1 MLLRSVEYVRP
12 GSVDEAIRLL
22 GAHGN
27 ARALAG
33 GQSLVN
39 VMKLRVAS
47 PDVLVDLADL
57 EELRQVEPTPDG
69 GLDLGP
75 MVTYTQ
81 LMLSTQVAERRP
93 ILADVAGQIA
103 DVQVRN
109 RGTLGGNVCSNDPT
123 NHFPPLMVTMSATFT
138 VRGADG
144 ERTIPAEEFF
154 QGVYMTAVAPGELL
168 TKITIPSA
176 AGGRDGFAAVA
187 IGKDGTGIVTAAAT
201 VSGNGTVESAR
212 IAIGCVS
219 AVPVRATQMEEA
231 LAGHDAT
238 EERARAAAQGLGAS
252 LDPPGD
258 VHASADYRRHLAEVL
273 AVRAVLQAAGE
284 A

>member
-12 GSVDEAIRLL
+12 GSVDEAVRLL

-57 EELRQVEPTPDG
+57 EELRAIEASPDG
-69 GLDLGP
+69 GLELGP
-75 MVTYTQ
+75 MATYSQ
-81 LMLSTQVAERRP
+81 LMLSAHVAERRP
-93 ILADVAGQIA
+93 ILAEVAAQIA

-123 NHFPPLMVTMSATFT
+123 NHYPPLMVTMGATMT
-138 VRGADG
+138 VRGPDG
-144 ERTIPAEEFF
+144 ERTVAADEFF
-154 QGVYMTAVAPGELL
+154 LGVYMTAVGPGELL
-168 TKITIPSA
+168 TKITIPPAS
-176 AGGRDGFAAVA
+176 GGDGFAAVA

-201 VSGNGTVESAR
+201 LTGDGTVDSAR
-212 IAIGCVS
+212 IAIGCVA
-219 AVPVRATQMEEA
+219 AVPVRATQMEQA
-231 LAGHDAT
+231 LAGHEAT
-238 EERARAAAQGLGAS
+238 EERARAAVQGLGAS
-252 LDPPGD
+252 LDPPDD
-258 VHASADYRRHLAEVL
+258 VHASAAYRRHLAEVL
-273 AVRAVLQAAGE
+273 AVRAVAQAAGE
-284 A
+284 E

>member
-1 MLLRSVEYVRP
+1 MLLRSVEYARP
-12 GSVDEAIRLL
+12 ASVDEAISLL
-22 GAHGN
+22 GKHPN

-57 EELRQVEPTPDG
+57 EELRRVQATSDG
-69 GLDLGP
+69 GLELGP
-75 MVTYTQ
+75 MATYSE
-81 LMLSTQVAERRP
+81 LMLSAHVTERRP
-93 ILADVAGQIA
+93 ILAAVAGQIA

-123 NHFPPLMVTMSATFT
+123 NHYPPLMVTMGATMT

-144 ERTIPAEEFF
+144 ERTVAAEEFF

-168 TKITIPSA
+168 TKITIPPA
-176 AGGRDGFAAVA
+176 TAGDGFAAVA

-201 VSGNGTVESAR
+201 LTGNGTVDSAR
-212 IAIGCVS
+212 IAIGCVA
-219 AVPVRATQMEEA
+219 AVPVRATEMEQA
-231 LAGHDAT
+231 LAGHEAS
-238 EERARAAAQGLGAS
+238 EERARAAVQGLGAS
-252 LDPPGD
+252 LDPPDD
-258 VHASADYRRHLAEVL
+258 VHASAEYRRHLAEVL
-273 AVRAVLQAAGE
+273 AVRAVVQAAGE

>member
-12 GSVDEAIRLL
+12 ESVDEAVRQL

-57 EELRQVEPTPDG
+57 EELRAIAATSDG
-69 GLDLGP
+69 GLELGP
-75 MVTYTQ
+75 MVTYSQ
-81 LMLSTQVAERRP
+81 LMLSAHVAEGRP
-93 ILADVAGQIA
+93 ILAEVSGQIA

-123 NHFPPLMVTMSATFT
+123 NHFPPLMVTMGATMT

-144 ERTIPAEEFF
+144 ERTVPAEEFF
-154 QGVYMTAVAPGELL
+154 LGVYMTAVAPGELL
-168 TKITIPSA
+168 TKITIPA
-176 AGGRDGFAAVA
+176 ASGGDGFAAVA

-201 VSGNGTVESAR
+201 LAGNGTVESAR

-231 LAGHDAT
+231 LAGHEAT
-238 EERARAAAQGLGAS
+238 EERARAAVQGLGAS
-252 LDPPGD
+252 LDPPDD
-258 VHASADYRRHLAEVL
+258 VHASAAYRRHLAEVL
-273 AVRAVLQAAGE
+273 AVRAVVRAAGE

>member
-69 GLDLGP
+69 GIELGP
-75 MVTYTQ
+75 MVTYSQ
-81 LMLSTQVAERRP
+81 LMISTQVAERRP
-93 ILADVAGQIA
+93 ILAEVAGQIA

-123 NHFPPLMVTMSATFT
+123 NHFPPLMVTMGATFT
-138 VRGADG
+138 VRGAEG
-144 ERTIPAEEFF
+144 ERTVPAEEFF
-154 QGVYMTAVAPGELL
+154 QGVYMTAVAPEELL

-201 VSGNGTVESAR
+201 LTGNGTVEAAR
-212 IAIGCVS
+212 IAIGCVA

-231 LAGHDAT
+231 LAGHQAT
-238 EERARAAAQGLGAS
+238 PERARAAVQGLGAS

-273 AVRAVLQAAGE
+273 AVRAVVEASGE

>member
-1 MLLRSVEYVRP
+1 MLLRPVEYARP
-12 GSVDEAIRLL
+12 GSVEDAISLL
-22 GAHGN
+22 GGHPN

-57 EELRQVEPTPDG
+57 EELRAIAASPDG
-69 GLDLGP
+69 GLELGP
-75 MVTYTQ
+75 MATYSQ
-81 LMLSTQVAERRP
+81 VMLSPEVAERRP
-93 ILADVAGQIA
+93 ILAEVAAQIA

-123 NHFPPLMVTMSATFT
+123 NHYPPLMVTMGATMT
-138 VRGADG
+138 VRGPGG
-144 ERTIPAEEFF
+144 ERTVAAEDFF

-168 TKITIPSA
+168 TKITIPPAS
-176 AGGRDGFAAVA
+176 GGDGFAAVA

-201 VSGNGTVESAR
+201 LTGDGTVDSAR
-212 IAIGCVS
+212 VAIGCVA

-231 LAGHDAT
+231 LAGHEAT
-238 EERARAAAQGLGAS
+238 EERARAAVQGLGAS
-252 LDPPGD
+252 LDPPDD
-258 VHASADYRRHLAEVL
+258 VHASAAYRRHLAEVL
-273 AVRAVLQAAGE
+273 AVRAVVQAAGE
-284 A
+284 E

>member
-1 MLLRSVEYVRP
+1 MLLRPVEYARP
-12 GSVDEAIRLL
+12 GSVDEAISLL
-22 GAHGN
+22 GGHPN

-47 PDVLVDLADL
+47 PDELVDLADL
-57 EELRQVEPTPDG
+57 EELRGIEASPDG
-69 GLDLGP
+69 GLELGP
-75 MVTYTQ
+75 MATYSD
-81 LMLSTQVAERRP
+81 LMLSAPVAERRP
-93 ILADVAGQIA
+93 ILAEVAGQIA

-123 NHFPPLMVTMSATFT
+123 NHFPPLMVTMGATFT

-144 ERTIPAEEFF
+144 EREVGAEEFF
-154 QGVYMTAVAPGELL
+154 QGVYMTAVGPGELL
-168 TKITIPSA
+168 TKITVPA
-176 AGGRDGFAAVA
+176 ASGGDGFAAVA

-201 VSGNGTVESAR
+201 LTGNGTVESAR
-212 IAIGCVS
+212 IALGCVA

-231 LAGHDAT
+231 LAGHEAT
-238 EERARAAAQGLGAS
+238 EERARAAVQGLGAS
-252 LDPPGD
+252 LDPPDD
-258 VHASADYRRHLAEVL
+258 VHASAAYRRHLAEVL

-284 A
+284 E

>member
-12 GSVDEAIRLL
+12 GSVDEAVRLL
-22 GAHGN
+22 ATHGN

-57 EELRQVEPTPDG
+57 EELRTIEPSPDG
-69 GLDLGP
+69 GLELGP
-75 MVTYTQ
+75 MATYSQ
-81 LMLSTQVAERRP
+81 LMLSAHVAERRP
-93 ILADVAGQIA
+93 ILAEVAAQIA

-123 NHFPPLMVTMSATFT
+123 NHYPPLMVTMGATMT
-138 VRGADG
+138 VRGPDG
-144 ERTIPAEEFF
+144 ERTVTADEFF
-154 QGVYMTAVAPGELL
+154 LGVYMTAVGPGELL
-168 TKITIPSA
+168 TKITIPPAS
-176 AGGRDGFAAVA
+176 GGDGFAAVA

-201 VSGNGTVESAR
+201 LSGDGTVDSAR

-219 AVPVRATQMEEA
+219 AVPVRATQMEQA
-231 LAGHDAT
+231 LAGHEAT
-238 EERARAAAQGLGAS
+238 EERARAAVQGLGAS
-252 LDPPGD
+252 LDPPDD
-258 VHASADYRRHLAEVL
+258 VHASAEYRRHLAEVL
-273 AVRAVLQAAGE
+273 AVRAVVQAAGE
-284 A
+284 E

>member
-1 MLLRSVEYVRP
+1 MLLRPVEYARP
-12 GSVDEAIRLL
+12 GSVEEAISVL
-22 GAHGN
+22 GAHPN

-57 EELRQVEPTPDG
+57 EELRGIEATPDG
-69 GLDLGP
+69 GLEIGP
-75 MVTYTQ
+75 MATYSDV
-81 LMLSTQVAERRP
+81 MLSGHVAERRP
-93 ILADVAGQIA
+93 IVAEVAAQIA

-109 RGTLGGNVCSNDPT
+109 RGTMGGNVCSNDPT
-123 NHFPPLMVTMSATFT
+123 NHFPPLMVTMGATFT

-144 ERTIPAEEFF
+144 ERVVPTDEFF
-154 QGVYMTAVAPGELL
+154 QGVYMTAVGPGELL
-168 TKITIPSA
+168 TKITIPPA
-176 AGGRDGFAAVA
+176 TGGDGFAAVA

-201 VSGNGTVESAR
+201 LSGNGSVQSAR
-212 IAIGCVS
+212 IALGCVA

-231 LAGHDAT
+231 LAGHEAT

-252 LDPPGD
+252 LDPPDD
-258 VHASADYRRHLAEVL
+258 VHASAAYRRHLAEVL
-273 AVRAVLQAAGE
+273 AVRAVVQAAGE
-284 A
+284 E

>member
-1 MLLRSVEYVRP
+1 MLLRSVEYARP

-22 GAHGN
+22 GAHPN

-57 EELRQVEPTPDG
+57 EGLRAVDASPDG
-69 GLDLGP
+69 GLELGP
-75 MVTYTQ
+75 MVTYAE
-81 LMLSTQVAERRP
+81 LMFSAPVAERRP
-93 ILADVAGQIA
+93 ILAEVAGQIA

-123 NHFPPLMVTMSATFT
+123 NHYPPLMVTMGATMT
-138 VRGADG
+138 VRGPDG
-144 ERTIPAEEFF
+144 ERTVPADEFF
-154 QGVYMTAVAPGELL
+154 LGVYMTAVGPGELL
-168 TKITIPSA
+168 TKITIPPAS
-176 AGGRDGFAAVA
+176 GGDGFAAVA

-201 VSGNGTVESAR
+201 LTGDGTVDLAR
-212 IAIGCVS
+212 IAIGCVA
-219 AVPVRATQMEEA
+219 AVPVRATQMEQA
-231 LAGHDAT
+231 LAGHEAT
-238 EERARAAAQGLGAS
+238 EERARAAVQGLGAS

-258 VHASADYRRHLAEVL
+258 VHASAEYRRHLAEVL
-273 AVRAVLQAAGE
+273 AVRAVVQAAGE
-284 A
+284 E

>member
-12 GSVDEAIRLL
+12 GSVDEAVRLL
-22 GAHGN
+22 GTHGN

-57 EELRQVEPTPDG
+57 EELRAIEASPDG
-69 GLDLGP
+69 GLELGP
-75 MVTYTQ
+75 MVTYSE
-81 LMLSTQVAERRP
+81 LMLSAPVAERRP
-93 ILADVAGQIA
+93 ILAEVAGQIA

-123 NHFPPLMVTMSATFT
+123 NHYPPLMVTMGATMT
-138 VRGADG
+138 VHGPEG
-144 ERTIPAEEFF
+144 ERTVAADEFF
-154 QGVYMTAVAPGELL
+154 LGVYMTAVAPGELL
-168 TKITIPSA
+168 TKITIPPAS
-176 AGGRDGFAAVA
+176 GGDGFAAVA

-201 VSGNGTVESAR
+201 LSGDGTIESAR
-212 IAIGCVS
+212 VAIGCVA

-231 LAGHDAT
+231 LAGHEAT
-238 EERARAAAQGLGAS
+238 EERARAAVQGLGAS
-252 LDPPGD
+252 LDPPDD
-258 VHASADYRRHLAEVL
+258 VHASAAYRRHLAEVL
-273 AVRAVLQAAGE
+273 AVRAVVQAAGE
-284 A
+284 E

>member
-1 MLLRSVEYVRP
+1 MLLRSVEYARP
-12 GSVDEAIRLL
+12 GSLEDAIRLL
-22 GAHGN
+22 GGHPN

-57 EELRQVEPTPDG
+57 EELRTIEASPDG
-69 GLDLGP
+69 GLHLGP
-75 MVTYTQ
+75 MVTYSE
-81 LMLSTQVAERRP
+81 LMLSAPVAERRP

-123 NHFPPLMVTMSATFT
+123 NHYPPLMVTIGATMT
-138 VRGADG
+138 VRGPDG
-144 ERTIPAEEFF
+144 ERTVAADDFF
-154 QGVYMTAVAPGELL
+154 QGVYMTAVGPGELL
-168 TKITIPSA
+168 TRISIPPAS
-176 AGGRDGFAAVA
+176 GGDGFAALA

-201 VSGNGTVESAR
+201 LTGDGTVESAR
-212 IAIGCVS
+212 IAIGCVA
-219 AVPVRATQMEEA
+219 AVPVRATQMEQA
-231 LAGHDAT
+231 LAGHEAT
-238 EERARAAAQGLGAS
+238 EERARAAVQGLGAS

-273 AVRAVLQAAGE
+273 AVRAVVQAAGE
-284 A
+284 E

>member
-1 MLLRSVEYVRP
+1 MLLRPVEYARP
-12 GSVDEAIRLL
+12 GSVDEAIALL
-22 GAHGN
+22 GGHPN

-57 EELRQVEPTPDG
+57 EELRTIAARPDG
-69 GLDLGP
+69 GLELGP
-75 MVTYTQ
+75 MATYSQ
-81 LMLSTQVAERRP
+81 VMLSPEVAERRP
-93 ILADVAGQIA
+93 ILAGVAAQIA

-123 NHFPPLMVTMSATFT
+123 NHHPPLMVTIGVTMTI
-138 VRGADG
+138 RGAGG
-144 ERTIPAEEFF
+144 ERTVAAEDFF

-168 TKITIPSA
+168 TKITIPPAS
-176 AGGRDGFAAVA
+176 GGDGFAAVA

-201 VSGNGTVESAR
+201 LTGNGTVESAR
-212 IAIGCVS
+212 VAIGCVA

-231 LAGHDAT
+231 LAGHAAT
-238 EERARAAAQGLGAS
+238 EERARAAVQGLGAS
-252 LDPPGD
+252 LDPPDD
-258 VHASADYRRHLAEVL
+258 VHASAAYRRHLAEVL
-273 AVRAVLQAAGE
+273 AVRAVVQAARE
-284 A
+284 E